1 MLNVLNDVCVVAVN
15 ACNGRQSTGSSMD
28 FTNIQSLLNYTTSLP
43 ADELTALAG
52 FEFGNEILRTG
63 VEPSRWAEDANHLA
77 SLIHQTF
84 ENAGLHTPPL
94 IGPDHY
100 SLQGYE
106 EVMNTLEKNTLSA
119 VTYHDYPQYEP
130 GLAVTFAIG
139 CQRIALLRVISIELD
154 VLMCC
159 GLIRCMPAQEES
171 AMVLQPSC
179 LAKLDTTAADA
190 ARIVEPYGAGEDID
204 VLLYR
209 CCCGCDSH
217 YRCFLAVAS
226 RSLGW

>member
-1 MLNVLNDVCVVAVN
+1 
-15 ACNGRQSTGSSMD
+15 MD

-52 FEFGNEILRTG
+52 FEFGNEILGKR
-63 VEPSRWAEDANHLA
+63 VKPSRWAEDANYLA
-77 SLIHQTF
+77 SLIHQSF
-84 ENAGLHTPPL
+84 ESAGLHTPPL

-130 GLAVTFAIG
+130 GLAVALATC
-139 CQRIALLRVISIELD
+139 CQTIALLRDISMELD

-190 ARIVEPYGAGEDID
+190 AHIVEPYGAGEDI
-204 VLLYR
+204 VGLVNR
-209 CCCGCDSH
+209 CCCGCNSH
-217 YRCFLAVAS
+217 FRVIFAVAS